1 MSDLQEVI
9 AANAVKA
16 YNEGFERGK
25 TSERKE
31 IIEQLKGESQTCEK
45 AGLWANGEE
54 LRSQLQQMHL
64 GLNAVIRLLEG
75 EQK

>member
-1 MSDLQEVI
+1 MSDLQDLI
-9 AANAVKA
+9 ATNAAKA
-16 YNEGFERGK
+16 YNEGFERGRAA
-25 TSERKE
+25 ERKD
-31 IIEQLKGESQTCEK
+31 IIEQLKGESQTCER